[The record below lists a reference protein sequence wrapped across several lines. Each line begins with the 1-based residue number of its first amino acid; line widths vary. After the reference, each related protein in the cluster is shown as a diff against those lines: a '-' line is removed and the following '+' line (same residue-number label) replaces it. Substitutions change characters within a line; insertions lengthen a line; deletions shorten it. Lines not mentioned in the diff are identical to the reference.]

1 MRRLFFVVYV
11 LLSLATVPT
20 PTLAD
25 DDERPDWLLNPAPY
39 VSEILFDENAKELT
53 LSNGL
58 IERRILL
65 APNAA
70 TVSLRNLTTGEEL
83 IRALAPEARVTID
96 GNCYPVGGLTGAPVA
111 NYWKEEWKAEAKPLE
126 GAYAFDRFET
136 GEIEE
141 RFPYKKRPEWLSRDL
156 PWPPKGKRV
165 SLFFNPPRVLAPV
178 ESGKKLFEE
187 SFLDELDGSWRVH
200 LSEISPRITV
210 VNEGKPGE
218 IFAPTE
224 TCAYLEREWLADA
237 AALKVALDVG
247 DETRA
252 NSWGPG
258 VALLFPGKTV
268 SVVAR
273 PYSRQYELCVDGA
286 EKLVGSFDRDKEIVL
301 AFSLEKNENA
311 QSDAERYWLVA
322 EGRQEGAG
330 KTTVGRVAVPSLPQT
345 LRVGKVGKAGF
356 GKDYPKAQARD
367 EDFARVHIKNVALFA
382 PVPEDVKN
390 EIAKLPNLEVR
401 YEVYDGAPLISKKLV
416 VSCPENMGDAA
427 FTLDSFV
434 NEELRLVEPES
445 SVEYYEP
452 GVPFNLGLMSDYVY
466 GGIKSS
472 HLYDTEAWKLKTDPD
487 YPTQV
492 NYARITRCLLECSP
506 ELGPAQIVDKDRTF
520 ESNAIYE
527 ILFDNSERERRGLA
541 FRRAMRILAPW
552 TAENPLM
559 FHKVKSS
566 PEEVRE
572 GIEQC
577 RETGFEVLIMSF
589 GSGFNLESK
598 DPEYRKLY
606 AGLSEEA
613 RAAKVALGGYSLTSS
628 RSAGVPADNVHNPK
642 PRFGRAPCLQSA
654 WGLDYFQGLKD
665 FMEIANFGVFEND
678 GPYPGDFCEA
688 TDHPGHRGKED
699 SIWTQ
704 WRAQSELYRW
714 CRAHGVYV
722 NQPDAYFLEGGNKT
736 GMGYRE
742 TNWSLPRAEQVI
754 IERQNVYDGTW
765 DKTASMG
772 WMFVPLSQYHGGGA
786 AATIEPLKDHL
797 DHYDARFANL
807 IGSGTQA
814 CWRGPRLFDSE
825 ETKKVVVKWTS
836 FYKEYRRI
844 LDGDLIHL
852 RRATGRDWDGWL
864 HVDPDP
870 EAEIRGLAF
879 FYNPTRETITRKI
892 VAPLYY
898 AGLRERAVVR
908 LGDSNLRL
916 AEPKTVE
923 LNDRREA
930 IVEITIPA
938 ESYAWATFEESK
950 EPVGNREP

>member
-1 MRRLFFVVYV
+1 MTIRRFVFVFLFLF
-11 LLSLATVPT
+11 SIAIPCA
-20 PTLAD
+20 AD
-25 DDERPDWLLNPAPY
+25 DSARPDWLLDPTPY
-39 VSEILFDENAKELT
+39 VSEIRFDENAKELT

-111 NYWKEEWKAEAKPLE
+111 NYWKEEWKTEAKPLE

-141 RFPYKKRPEWLSRDL
+141 RFPYKKRSEWLSRDL

-165 SLFFNPPRVLAPV
+165 SLFFNPPRVLPPV
-178 ESGKKLFEE
+178 ESGEKLFEE
-187 SFLDELDGSWRVH
+187 SFLGELDASWRVH
-200 LSEISPRITV
+200 LSDISPRISV

-224 TCAYLEREWLADA
+224 TCAYLERDWIDDA
-237 AALKVALDVG
+237 VALKVALDVG

-258 VALLFPGKTV
+258 VALIFPGKTV

-286 EKLVGSFDRDKEIVL
+286 EKLVGSFERDKEIVL
-301 AFSLEKNENA
+301 ALSFEKNENA

-322 EGRQEGAG
+322 EGRQEGSA

-367 EDFARVHIKNVALFA
+367 EDFARVHIKNVALYA
-382 PVPEDVKN
+382 PIPEDV
-390 EIAKLPNLEVR
+390 AQRPVLLPNLEVR
-401 YEVYDGAPLISKKLV
+401 YEIYDGAPLISKRILLSYPKSFGLV
-416 VSCPENMGDAA
+416 T

-445 SVEYYEP
+445 SVEKYVP
-452 GVPFNLGLMSDYVY
+452 GVPFNIGLLSDYVY

-472 HLYDTEAWKLKTDPD
+472 YLYDTETWRLKTDPD

-492 NYARITRCLLECSP
+492 NYARQTRCLLECSP
-506 ELGPAQIVDKDRTF
+506 ELGPAQIIHKDRPF

-577 RETGFEVLIMSF
+577 RETGFEVFIMSF

-613 RAAKVALGGYSLTSS
+613 RAANVALGGYSLTSS
-628 RSAGVPADNVHNPK
+628 RSAGVLEDNVHNPK

-688 TDHPGHRGKED
+688 TDHPGHLGKDD

-704 WRAQSELYRW
+704 WRAQADLYRW

-814 CWRGPRLFDSE
+814 CWRGPRLFDCE
-825 ETKKVVVKWTS
+825 ETKKVVVKWTT
-836 FYKEYRRI
+836 FYKANRRI
-844 LDGDLIHL
+844 LDGDIIHL

-870 EAEIRGLAF
+870 AVETRGLAF
-879 FYNPTRETITRKI
+879 FYNPTQETITRSI
-892 VAPLYY
+892 TVPLYY
-898 AGLRERAVVR
+898 SGLKDRAVVR
-908 LGDSNLRL
+908 VGDSDLKLGAPRI
-916 AEPKTVE
+916 VE
-923 LNDRREA
+923 LNDKREA
-930 IVEITIPA
+930 VVEVVIPA
-938 ESYAWATFEESK
+938 ESYAWATFEEAK
-950 EPVGNREP
+950 TE

>member
-1 MRRLFFVVYV
+1 MRRLFFVTYV
-11 LLSLATVPT
+11 LLVLATTLT

-25 DDERPDWLLNPAPY
+25 DAARPDWLLNPSPY
-39 VSEILFDENAKELT
+39 VSEIRFDEDAKELT
-53 LSNGL
+53 LANGL
-58 IERRILL
+58 VERRILL

-70 TVSLRNLTTGEEL
+70 TASLRNLATGEEM

-96 GNCYPVGGLTGAPVA
+96 GNSYPVGGLTGAPVA
-111 NYWKEEWKAEAKPLE
+111 NYWKEEWKKTSRPLD
-126 GAYAFDRFET
+126 GAYTFDRFET

-165 SLFFNPPRVLAPV
+165 SLFFTPPKVSAPV
-178 ESGKKLFEE
+178 ESGEKLFEE
-187 SFLDELDGSWRVH
+187 TFLEELDAAWRVH
-200 LSEISPRITV
+200 LSDISPRV
-210 VNEGKPGE
+210 SVANEGKPGE

-224 TCAYLEREWLADA
+224 TCAYMERDWLDGA
-237 AALKVALDVG
+237 AAIKVALDVG

-258 VALLFPGKTV
+258 VALIFPNKTV

-286 EKLVGSFDRDKEIVL
+286 EKLVGSFDRDKEIVI
-301 AFSLEKNENA
+301 AVSFVKNENA

-322 EGRQEGAG
+322 EGRQEGVG
-330 KTTVGRVAVPSLPQT
+330 KTVVGQVAVPSLPQT
-345 LRVGKVGKAGF
+345 VRVGKVGKAGF
-356 GKDYPKAQARD
+356 GKDYPNAQARD

-382 PVPEDVKN
+382 PVPADVKR
-390 EIAKLPNLEVR
+390 ELSKLPNVEVR
-401 YEVYDGAPLISKKLV
+401 YEIYDGAPLISKKLV
-416 VSCPENMGDAA
+416 VSCPENLGDAS
-427 FTLDSFV
+427 FMLDSFV

-445 SVEYYEP
+445 SVEGTP
-452 GVPFNLGLMSDYVY
+452 PSVPYNLALLSDYIY
-466 GGIKSS
+466 GGMSRSS
-472 HLYDTEAWKLKTDPD
+472 FLDDSRAWRLKADPD
-487 YPTQV
+487 YLTQV
-492 NYARITRCLLECSP
+492 NYQRKTRCLLECSP
-506 ELGPAQIVDKDRTF
+506 ELGPAQIVDKARPF
-520 ESNAIYE
+520 ESNTIYE
-527 ILFDNSERERRGLA
+527 LLLDGMERERRGLA
-541 FRRAMRILAPW
+541 VRRTMRILAPW

-566 PEEVRE
+566 PEEVRG

-577 RETGFEVLIMSF
+577 RETGFEVFIMSF

-606 AGLSEEA
+606 RTLSDEA
-613 RAAKVALGGYSLTSS
+613 RAANVALGGYSLTSS
-628 RSAGVPADNVHNPK
+628 RNAGTLDDNVHNPA
-642 PRFGRAPCLQSA
+642 PCFGRGPCLQSA
-654 WGLDYFQGLKD
+654 WGQDYLQGLKD

-688 TDHPGHRGKED
+688 TNHPGHRGKED

-704 WRAQSELYRW
+704 WRAQSDLYTW

-722 NQPDAYFLEGGNKT
+722 NQPDSYFLVGGNKT

-797 DHYDARFANL
+797 EHYDARFANL

-825 ETKKVVVKWTS
+825 ETKKVVVKWTT
-836 FYKEYRRI
+836 FYKANRRI

-864 HVDPDP
+864 HVDPDRS
-870 EAEIRGLAF
+870 AETRGLAF
-879 FYNPTRETITRKI
+879 FYNPTQETITRQI
-892 VAPLYY
+892 TVPLYY
-898 AGLRERAVVR
+898 TGLEKSAIVR
-908 LGDSNLRL
+908 LGDSDLNLDK
-916 AEPKTVE
+916 PFVVQ
-923 LNDRREA
+923 LNDKREA
-930 IVEITIPA
+930 VVEITIPA
-938 ESYAWATFEESK
+938 ESYAWATFEEALAK
-950 EPVGNREP
+950 